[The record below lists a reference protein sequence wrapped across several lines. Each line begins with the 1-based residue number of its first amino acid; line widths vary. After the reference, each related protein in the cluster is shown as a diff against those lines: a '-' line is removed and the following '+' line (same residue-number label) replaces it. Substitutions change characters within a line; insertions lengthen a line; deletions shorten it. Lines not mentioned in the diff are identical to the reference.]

1 MSSLP
6 SKKILDDLYTRFVV
20 NGPEEEKQSLNR
32 LMFLVESAHWYYEDN
47 VVENDKTLKSLSFG
61 EFTRLL
67 FNNSDALRP
76 HVGYMDMIFRDFFS
90 YKSRIPVTGAII
102 LDETYERCLLVKGWK
117 QSSNWSFPRGKKNT
131 NEEDDVCAIREVLE
145 ETGCDVSKLLNKEEY
160 IEITF
165 EGKKRVRLYI
175 VVGVRDDTAFAP
187 QTKKEISQI
196 SWFRLDGLESG
207 FAGLKLFEVA
217 PFLASLKSWIS
228 KHLSPLSIDKPLKPP
243 LCVWTATKKTTTT
256 ITITTTERRYNVK
269 PWRQS
274 LKMLLWRIKLSY
286 VQSKTF
292 YLALRGAN
300 SGFEPMTLA
309 LLAGS
314 TNKLS

>member
-90 YKSRIPVTGAII
+90 YKSRIPVTDIRTLLAGQGMETII
-102 LDETYERCLLVKGWK
+102 ELELSTR
-117 QSSNWSFPRGKKNT
+117 KKNT

-187 QTKKEISQI
+187 LTKKEISQI

-207 FAGLKLFEVA
+207 FGGLKLFEVA

-274 LKMLLWRIKLSY
+274 LKVNKSAILP
-286 VQSKTF
+286 
-292 YLALRGAN
+292 ALGIC
-300 SGFEPMTLA
+300 S
-309 LLAGS
+309 
-314 TNKLS
+314 

>member
-1 MSSLP
+1 SSKKKLECYARKIMSSLP

-131 NEEDDVCAIREVLE
+131 NEEDD
-145 ETGCDVSKLLNKEEY
+145 
-160 IEITF
+160 
-165 EGKKRVRLYI
+165 
-175 VVGVRDDTAFAP
+175 
-187 QTKKEISQI
+187 KEISQI

-274 LKMLLWRIKLSY
+274 LKVNKSAILP
-286 VQSKTF
+286 
-292 YLALRGAN
+292 ALGIC
-300 SGFEPMTLA
+300 S
-309 LLAGS
+309 
-314 TNKLS
+314 

>member
-6 SKKILDDLYTRFVV
+6 SKKLLDDLYSRFVV
-20 NGPEEEKQSLNR
+20 NGPEEEKQSMNR

-47 VVENDKTLKSLSFG
+47 VVENDKTLKSLSLR

-67 FNNSDALRP
+67 FNNSDVLRP
-76 HVGYMDMIFRDFFS
+76 HVANMDKIFSDFGY
-90 YKSRIPVTGAII
+90 YKSRIPVAGAII
-102 LDETYERCLLVKGWK
+102 LDETCERCLLVKGWK
-117 QSSNWSFPRGKKNT
+117 KSSNWSFPRGKKNT

-145 ETGCDVSKLLNKEEY
+145 ETGFDVSNSKLLKKEEY

-165 EGKKRVRLYI
+165 GGKKRVRLYV

-187 QTKKEISQI
+187 LTKKEISQI

-228 KHLSPLSIDKPLKPP
+228 KHYMSPLSIDKHLKPP
-243 LCVWTATKKTTTT
+243 LCVWTTTRKTTTK
-256 ITITTTERRYNVK
+256 ITITSTERRCNVK
-269 PWRQS
+269 PWKQS
-274 LKMLLWRIKLSY
+274 LKVNKSAIL
-286 VQSKTF
+286 Q
-292 YLALRGAN
+292 ALGIC
-300 SGFEPMTLA
+300 S
-309 LLAGS
+309 
-314 TNKLS
+314 